1 MIAVSHLGGIM
12 LWDRGSPDRE
22 VSYLHETTRIQDL
35 SVNSIEFSNGGGIL
49 AIGSWSGRISIWD
62 IETRIEVREIAP
74 GRSSLG
80 SQIQSLSWN
89 QSILSSGG
97 DDGEISHFDVRC
109 GRAKVGGFQGHTEG
123 VCGLKWRD
131 DGKLLVSGCNGGSV
145 SLWDSARM
153 GSTSCPRLHFGALWS
168 QQYYTAAVKALAWC
182 PGNPS
187 LLASGGGR
195 QDPRVSIW
203 DVSGECLATRGT
215 PGQITSIQWSK
226 HYPELLTTHA
236 DPVNG
241 LVVYDSQSLGKITQF
256 LSAHSERVLWS
267 AIGPR
272 GDMVCTGAADK
283 TVKIWNLWG

>member
-1 MIAVSHLGGIM
+1 MSREDEMPDSSSLGPTGQTGTSPPSAQTVTRRAIPTNPFATIDVPGMRDDFYSQLISWSSQDMIAVSHLGGIM

-131 DGKLLVSGCNGGSV
+131 DGKLLVSGCNGGS
-145 SLWDSARM
+145 
-153 GSTSCPRLHFGALWS
+153 
-168 QQYYTAAVKALAWC
+168 
-182 PGNPS
+182 PS
-187 LLASGGGR
+187 LGA
-195 QDPRVSIW
+195 QEI
-203 DVSGECLATRGT
+203 
-215 PGQITSIQWSK
+215 
-226 HYPELLTTHA
+226 
-236 DPVNG
+236 PV
-241 LVVYDSQSLGKITQF
+241 Y
-256 LSAHSERVLWS
+256 
-267 AIGPR
+267 
-272 GDMVCTGAADK
+272 
-283 TVKIWNLWG
+283 